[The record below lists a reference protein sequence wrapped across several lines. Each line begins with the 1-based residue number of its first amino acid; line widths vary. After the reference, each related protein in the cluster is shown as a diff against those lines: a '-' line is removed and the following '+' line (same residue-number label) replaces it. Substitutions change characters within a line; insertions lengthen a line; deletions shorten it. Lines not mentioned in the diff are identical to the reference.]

1 MLYLGRGFNFPVAL
15 EGALKLKEISYIHA
29 EGYPAA
35 EMKHGPIALIDENM
49 PVIFIATHDAIYDKV
64 ISNIEEVRA
73 RKGRVIAIANEGDE
87 IIGRFADHVI
97 YIPETLQA
105 LTPLL
110 SVIPLQLFAYHIAV
124 LRGCDVDQPRNLAKS
139 VTVE

>member
-1 MLYLGRGFNFPVAL
+1 MYLGRGFNFPVAL

-35 EMKHGPIALIDENM
+35 EMKHGPIALIDESM
-49 PVIFIATHDAIYDKV
+49 PVVVIATKKGHYEKV
-64 ISNIEEVRA
+64 VSNIQEIKA
-73 RKGRVIAIANEGDE
+73 RKGKIIAVVTKGDTE
-87 IIGRFADHVI
+87 VKAIADHVI
-97 YIPETLQA
+97 EIPETLEA

-110 SVIPLQLFAYHIAV
+110 TTIPLQLLSYYIAV
-124 LRGCDVDQPRNLAKS
+124 MRGCNVDQPRNLAKS